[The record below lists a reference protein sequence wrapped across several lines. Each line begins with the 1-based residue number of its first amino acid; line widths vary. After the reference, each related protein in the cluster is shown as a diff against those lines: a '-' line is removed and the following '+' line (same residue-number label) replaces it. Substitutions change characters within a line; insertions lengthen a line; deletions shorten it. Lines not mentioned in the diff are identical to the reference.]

1 MKSSISAVSKAF
13 LITFVVTGVVISS
26 AGSGI
31 IARASEP
38 SETAFDFATMA
49 EDIEIMARILAKSV
63 SARHHDIAGR
73 AKASMLG
80 FLAPQEEV
88 ASGDCAGCH
97 TANVYTAGTFGDAV
111 TAYRRAVV
119 GLGSTPD
126 LNMRGFYVPG
136 SGALF
141 TLDVRA
147 RTILAAEPEGEKS
160 PAGVWEQTE
169 REVRR
174 GETRMPAVHGKS
186 QQRAVVDP
194 EAVNATVDSLLTAIA
209 GHGAHIEQLVSPDN
223 ITVAARFR
231 PKQAALTD
239 PGGGWFTAGKAA
251 PQRVIIQV
259 PVTAIQDHVAGK
271 IDLDA
276 FKERARITRY

>member
-136 SGALF
+136 SGALSG
-141 TLDVRA
+141 LGPSSRLSPKARSPRRA
-147 RTILAAEPEGEKS
+147 SGSRPKEKC
-160 PAGVWEQTE
+160 A
-169 REVRR
+169 EVRR
-174 GETRMPAVHGKS
+174 A
-186 QQRAVVDP
+186 
-194 EAVNATVDSLLTAIA
+194 
-209 GHGAHIEQLVSPDN
+209 SP
-223 ITVAARFR
+223 R
-231 PKQAALTD
+231 PT
-239 PGGGWFTAGKAA
+239 PSHSRGRSWI
-251 PQRVIIQV
+251 R
-259 PVTAIQDHVAGK
+259 
-271 IDLDA
+271 
-276 FKERARITRY
+276 RR